1 MSVIALTFNS
11 RILKIKHQ
19 LAIFNALTRLLV
31 ILVLW
36 LMLPILVE
44 KVVYKHI
51 HKSLIEKKQKFI
63 KHLDKEEI
71 NDFMVRN
78 DSTETYASFST
89 LHNEFLQLSRWRR
102 TGTKNRT
109 VFITEPRIIEEEKSD
124 FRILQYQFV
133 YENTPYQLEI
143 GSSLSE
149 IKELTFTI
157 RLFILVVLVI
167 ILGVT
172 FLMDTV
178 YIEYLLTPF
187 YKIIDT
193 KIRRVNEPD
202 TFDHTP
208 INSHSE
214 DFEELD
220 MVLNQMMDRI
230 SELFKKEKQFIAN
243 VSHELLTPIALLKSK
258 LENLLQNESLNDTA
272 VDKIAGALK
281 TLDMVKKIISNLLLV
296 SRIENNQYETNEAI
310 DFNELFDHLA
320 LDLDDRIEDKRI
332 VYSKEINHNHHFRGN
347 KTLMHILLY
356 NILVNAIKYASPSH
370 SPKILFLKDSATYG
384 EDEGDPKYIKD
395 TLLLGYDV
403 TYGVIPAGGL
413 DPSALVG
420 KDLIMVSNPG
430 YPLADRKTFDTL
442 SSYSGG
448 VILLGD
454 DMAAGSSFNGF
465 P

>member
-356 NILVNAIKYASPSH
+356 NILVNAIKYNNFQG
-370 SPKILFLKDSATYG
+370 KISVSDGFLKQQYYLSISDTG
-384 EDEGDPKYIKD
+384 LGMNDVQIKKIFKRFARINSNQD
-395 TLLLGYDV
+395 GQGLGLAIAESISHFHHIKIEVTSQPGVGTTFLLLFPNV
-403 TYGVIPAGGL
+403 
-413 DPSALVG
+413 
-420 KDLIMVSNPG
+420 
-430 YPLADRKTFDTL
+430 KTIK
-442 SSYSGG
+442 S
-448 VILLGD
+448 
-454 DMAAGSSFNGF
+454 
-465 P
+465 